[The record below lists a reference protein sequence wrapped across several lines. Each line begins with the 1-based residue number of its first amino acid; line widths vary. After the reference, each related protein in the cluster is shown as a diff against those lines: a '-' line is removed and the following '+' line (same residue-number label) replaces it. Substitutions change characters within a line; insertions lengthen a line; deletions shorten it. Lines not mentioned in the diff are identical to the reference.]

1 MKIQYSEPLLELL
14 EIDSSEI
21 KRLLLKKYFADTQR
35 IVSTIVNENKSL
47 PIEYLEAINQV
58 ATAQTVNLVDSTM
71 KKVVKAGSSI
81 VSDND
86 ATVMLKSSQKSG
98 SRTDVLKT
106 ANSSNFEKKLLAIMT
121 NENYTSGEVSAS
133 ESFVE
138 RTIQQMGADCTMGWL
153 MQVYEANYH
162 RPNILIGILHMLSHF
177 SYNVVNPYGPIMAL
191 ALLQHKSSSVREFA
205 IKAFENWSNK
215 DSLVFLKNIRC
226 DQTWLQEYL
235 NEVISDIEND

>member
-1 MKIQYSEPLLELL
+1 MKIQFSEPLLDLL

-35 IVSTIVNENKSL
+35 IVSTIANENRSL
-47 PIEYLEAINQV
+47 PIEYLEAINQI

-71 KKVVKAGSSI
+71 KRVVKADSSI
-81 VSDND
+81 ASDND
-86 ATVMLKSSQKSG
+86 ATVMLKNYQKSD
-98 SRTDVLKT
+98 SRTDILQT
-106 ANSSNFEKKLLAIMT
+106 TNSANFEKKLLAIMT
-121 NENYTSGEVSAS
+121 NENYTSGEISPS

-138 RTIQQMGADCTMGWL
+138 STIQQMGADCTMGWL
-153 MQVYEANYH
+153 MQVYETNYQ
-162 RPNILIGILHMLSHF
+162 RSNILIGILHMLSHF
-177 SYNVVNPYGPIMAL
+177 PYDVVDPYGPIMAL

-205 IKAFENWSNK
+205 IKAFENWNSK

-226 DQTWLQEYL
+226 DQAWLQEYL